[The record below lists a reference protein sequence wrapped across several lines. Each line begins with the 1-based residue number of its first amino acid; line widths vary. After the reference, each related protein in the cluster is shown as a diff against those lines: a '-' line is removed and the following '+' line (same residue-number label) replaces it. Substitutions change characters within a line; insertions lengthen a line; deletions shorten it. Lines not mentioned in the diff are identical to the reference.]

1 MVTYQSTLGPE
12 FDLLPDDTEEALLGS
27 PRHQLVIVTL
37 FNSLTRQQ
45 RRRGLSWFVGN
56 QLGLLIPRRSG
67 RPRYRPSPDILVH
80 TTLGA
85 FTETSLD
92 LRRFGPPALAAEI
105 ASPSTAREHDLD
117 TLAPNAKPGVYAAA
131 GIAEYLV
138 YDPVGE
144 IIPERVR
151 AWHLGEEGHYVP
163 WLPDER
169 GHWVSLALGVSFA
182 PLGLLLRVYDAVGQL
197 IPNNEEMDD
206 IVAELQAE
214 LRRLRGE

>member
-1 MVTYQSTLGPE
+1 MVTYQIALGPE

-27 PRHQLVIVTL
+27 PLHQLVIVTL

-85 FTETSLD
+85 FMETSLD
-92 LRRFGPPALAAEI
+92 LRRFGAALPGDRGRQPPRRR
-105 ASPSTAREHDLD
+105 ASTISD
-117 TLAPNAKPGVYAAA
+117 TLAPAPSPASTRAA

-151 AWHLGEEGHYVP
+151 AWHLGEGGSTCPGH
-163 WLPDER
+163 R
-169 GHWVSLALGVSFA
+169 RAR
-182 PLGLLLRVYDAVGQL
+182 PLGQSRARRVLRAAG
-197 IPNNEEMDD
+197 PASCASMT
-206 IVAELQAE
+206 
-214 LRRLRGE
+214 R